1 MGFQVS
7 ALGPM
12 WTYNTEEAADG
23 VDIWV
28 MEIPRFSSL
37 SLVYNFHLCLEAELN
52 LLHKEF
58 WRKMGLV

>member
-1 MGFQVS
+1 
-7 ALGPM
+7 M

-58 WRKMGLV
+58 WRKMGLM